1 MTEPTDH
8 KGEPRA
14 ADLKPAP
21 SHAELTASDLVCEC
35 CLPIEDLER
44 IANQGDGGELLGQE
58 RAFDA
63 IRLALGVEA
72 PGYNVFVGG
81 LRTREE
87 RQSILRLLVAKAA
100 AMPTPGDWVYVNN
113 FRSPEAPVALYLG
126 PGQGVELRTRMRE
139 LVSFIIDQLPKAF
152 RREDFDQERA
162 ALREKYNK
170 RAQELFGNFENRAR
184 ERGFALRGA
193 AGGQVMFIPLI
204 RGKPPESPEELQRE
218 MTAMSEEDRERL
230 AKAQS
235 DLSGE
240 LATLMLRQ
248 QEI

>member
-8 KGEPRA
+8 KGELRA
-14 ADLKPAP
+14 DDLKTAPAHP
-21 SHAELTASDLVCEC
+21 ELMASDLVCAC
-35 CLPIEDLER
+35 CLSVEELEQT
-44 IANQGDGGELLGQE
+44 ANQGDGGELLGQE

-63 IRLALGVEA
+63 IRLALGVDA

-81 LRTREE
+81 LRTRRE
-87 RQSILRLLVAKAA
+87 RQSILRLLEEKAV

-113 FRSPEAPVALYLG
+113 FRSPEAPVAIYLG
-126 PGQGVELRTRMRE
+126 PGKGAELRTRMRE
-139 LVSFIIDQLPKAF
+139 LVNFIIDQLPKAF

-184 ERGFALRGA
+184 ERGFSLRGA

-204 RGKPPESPEELQRE
+204 RGKP
-218 MTAMSEEDRERL
+218 
-230 AKAQS
+230 
-235 DLSGE
+235 
-240 LATLMLRQ
+240 
-248 QEI
+248 